1 MSSAATSGR
10 VERWGGGARMGEAHA
25 IDLAELSTKRHNGSA
40 LSVEPETGTGCWNW
54 WEIANARIVGEA
66 CDRWFR
72 ERYER
77 TRDRLIDPAAYT
89 KARMTREI
97 IMAVEAKR
105 ARGETVV
112 IPPRDTDQPQPITPS
127 QP

>member
-1 MSSAATSGR
+1 MSAT
-10 VERWGGGARMGEAHA
+10 ET
-25 IDLAELSTKRHNGSA
+25 IDAPCA
-40 LSVEPETGTGCWNW
+40 LCGCNHPE
-54 WEIANARIVGEA
+54 I
-66 CDRWFR
+66 DRWFR

-97 IMAVEAKR
+97 ILAVEAKR

-112 IPPRDTDQPQPITPS
+112 IPPRDTDQPQPVTPS